1 MIPYD
6 LDPSL
11 HTAEPEPEVLDDGF
25 SPPQHDEPAKAAQP
39 DATPA
44 KMAVDAALQSKS
56 PF

>member
-25 SPPQHDEPAKAAQP
+25 SPPHHDEPAKVAQP

-44 KMAVDAALQSKS
+44 QTAVDAALQSKS